1 MLDTLREMWDN
12 NIWIYT
18 SIVGALLGAAF
29 LAYFRTTIAGLY
41 LYEQFDEFLDCLIKR
56 YGWTWFT
63 QKQSETEKK
72 LIELE
77 KRIEDLEKK

>member
-1 MLDTLREMWDN
+1 MDLYINRWC
-12 NIWIYT
+12 
-18 SIVGALLGAAF
+18 SVGAAF

-77 KRIEDLEKK
+77 KRIEDLENK

>member
-1 MLDTLREMWDN
+1 MFEVVDVL
-12 NIWIYT
+12 
-18 SIVGALLGAAF
+18 
-29 LAYFRTTIAGLY
+29 
-41 LYEQFDEFLDCLIKR
+41 CLTCVELFIDR

-77 KRIEDLEKK
+77 KRIEDLENK